1 MIISEHISTNT
12 DEFDVFVTWKY
23 LSVANSIL
31 RSEKIKDI
39 LGEYLFHPNE
49 FKRDLQYIVTS
60 DYADFKRLIPES
72 FMFNLSGKGK
82 SGGDFFWYTISD
94 DVIYFVV
101 ADCTGHGLAG
111 TLMSVLGST
120 ILEQAIHLACL
131 RHPVDI
137 LNYTDKQLK
146 NILLKINF
154 GKKDMWG
161 MELAMVKIDLN
172 INQVTY
178 AGANR
183 PLFVF
188 NDNDFRIFRP
198 VRRGIGFRY
207 DTSYQFRSYS
217 DRIYPGTLVYLYTDG
232 VVNQMGG
239 PMNKKLKTIRLQ
251 QILMENHLRS
261 MVNQETAFK
270 NGFYNWKGDQR
281 LTDDAMLLGIKL

>member
-1 MIISEHISTNT
+1 MIISENISTHT

-39 LGEYLFHPNE
+39 LGENLLHPTE

-94 DVIYFVV
+94 DAIYFVV

-137 LNYTDKQLK
+137 LNYTDRQLK
-146 NILLKINF
+146 NILLKINL
-154 GKKDMWG
+154 GKRDMWG

-188 NDNDFRIFRP
+188 NNNDFRIVRP

-207 DTSYQFRSYS
+207 DTSHQFRSYS

-239 PMNKKLKTIRLQ
+239 PLNKKLKTMRLQ
-251 QILMENHLRS
+251 QILMENHYRS
-261 MVNQETAFK
+261 MENQEMAFK
-270 NGFYNWKGDQR
+270 STFNEWKGDQR